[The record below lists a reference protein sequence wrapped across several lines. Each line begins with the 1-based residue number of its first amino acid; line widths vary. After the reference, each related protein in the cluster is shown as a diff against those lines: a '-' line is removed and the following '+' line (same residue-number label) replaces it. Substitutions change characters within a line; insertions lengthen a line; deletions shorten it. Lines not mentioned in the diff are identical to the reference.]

1 VKQLIY
7 KRGSTIKSYSL
18 FEQVFENAADGM
30 CIVNTNHEIIRVSKR
45 LAKLF
50 GFSKDELRDKKCYE
64 IILLPFC
71 RKGDCPI
78 EKIMNGITCYT
89 YEAKYIIKGKPIY
102 FLVTATPL
110 LNDNKKIL
118 GVILSY
124 KNINDMVRY
133 QKELQTSKREAEK
146 ANILKSYFLANMSH
160 EIRTPVNGIIGII
173 DLLKDTELNEVQK
186 EYLDMLEFSSD
197 RLLSIIKDI
206 LDLSKIES
214 GRTEKVVDGFNL
226 GYFLGNFVQFFK
238 LQANKKDIEFK
249 YDFDR
254 RIPEIVL
261 GDAEKLNQILFNLL
275 GNAIKF
281 TDKGYVRLEV
291 ELAEEGEHD
300 LNIIFRIVDT
310 GVGIPENKID
320 DIFEGFNQ
328 LNLSASKEYGG
339 TGLGL
344 TITRNLVQLLGGE
357 IYVDSKFG
365 EGSVFTVEL
374 RFLKGNNRLDIS
386 EKAEIEGQ
394 SKEEKYKSLNILIAE
409 DDHINQR
416 IIQAMMEKKG
426 WKITMVSNGYDALEY
441 YKRYCYD
448 LILMDIF
455 MPGID
460 GFTVAKEIRRI
471 ESNTK
476 EYTPIIALTAA
487 AMKEDREKC
496 QRAGMDGYI
505 TKPIKSKMVYEVIES
520 VLDKRVNDE
529 ILNLDA
535 FLERVNHDKNLLR
548 EVIEE
553 ILSKEYEEE
562 FLGNLKA
569 YIDEGNMSNVKKTIH
584 KFKGSISNLGAY
596 RMVKLLDDLNKA
608 IEGEDVDKLVKIF
621 NCLRDEFAKLR
632 ENIIKIVE

>member
-1 VKQLIY
+1 MIY
-7 KRGSTIKSYSL
+7 KKGSIVKSHSL

-50 GFSKDELRDKKCYE
+50 GFTKDELKNKKCYE

-71 RKGDCPI
+71 REGDCPL
-78 EKIMNGITCYT
+78 EKIMNGVTCYT
-89 YEAKYIIKGKPIY
+89 YEAKYNIKGKSVY

-133 QKELQTSKREAEK
+133 QKELQTSKKEAEK

-173 DLLKDTELNEVQK
+173 ELLEDTELNDMQK
-186 EYLDMLEFSSD
+186 EYLDMLKFSSD

-214 GRTEKVVDGFNL
+214 GRTEKVIEKFNL
-226 GYFLGNFVQFFK
+226 AYFLGNFVQFFK
-238 LQANKKDIEFK
+238 LQANKKAVEFK
-249 YDFDR
+249 YAFDR
-254 RIPEIVL
+254 RIPDIIL

-281 TDKGYVRLEV
+281 TDKGYIRLEV
-291 ELAEEGEHD
+291 ELEEEGEHD
-300 LNIIFRIVDT
+300 LNIIFRIIDT
-310 GVGIPENKID
+310 GIGIPENKID

-328 LNLSASKEYGG
+328 LDLSATKEYGG

-344 TITRNLVQLLGGE
+344 TITKSLVHLLGGE

-365 EGSVFTVEL
+365 EGSIFTVKL
-374 RFLKGNNRLDIS
+374 RFLKDDSQIDAKENSAIG
-386 EKAEIEGQ
+386 EQ
-394 SKEEKYKSLNILIAE
+394 SKREKYKSLNILIAE

-416 IIQAMMEKKG
+416 IIKTMMEKRG
-426 WKITMVSNGYDALEY
+426 WKTTIVSNGYDALEY

-455 MPGID
+455 MPGKD
-460 GFTVAKEIRRI
+460 GFAVAKEIRKI
-471 ESNTK
+471 ESNAK
-476 EYTPIIALTAA
+476 KHTPIIALTAA

-496 QRAGMDGYI
+496 KSAGMDGYI
-505 TKPIKSKMVYEVIES
+505 TKPIKSNTVYEVIED
-520 VLDKRVNDE
+520 VLDKNIDSDA
-529 ILNLDA
+529 LNLDA
-535 FLERVNHDKNLLR
+535 FLERVNYDKIVLR

-553 ILSKEYEEE
+553 ILSQEYELEHLE
-562 FLGNLKA
+562 NIKT
-569 YIDEGNMSNVKKTIH
+569 YIDEGNMSNLKKTIH
-584 KFKGSISNLGAY
+584 KFKGSISNIGAHKI
-596 RMVKLLDDLNKA
+596 VKLLDDLDKA
-608 IEGEDVDKLVKIF
+608 IEAEEIDKLSELF
-621 NCLRDEFAKLR
+621 NCLKDEYNKLK
-632 ENIIKIVE
+632 EAIIELVE